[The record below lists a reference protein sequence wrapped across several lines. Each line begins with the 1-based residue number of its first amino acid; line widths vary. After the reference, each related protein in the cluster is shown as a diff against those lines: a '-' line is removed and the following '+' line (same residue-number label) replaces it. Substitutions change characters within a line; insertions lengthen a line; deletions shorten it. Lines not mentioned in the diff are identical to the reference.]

1 MSFQGSELISIF
13 TPSKG
18 IFHTFTKTFRNKRYI
33 VDHLSRLDLLLLWR
47 WGKGL
52 GEASGAAV
60 SGAYHGGS
68 GENSEGYRGPF
79 FRFSTKGAFL
89 AIRWWYV
96 DEAVQP
102 ILTRN
107 HSSSLGLGTLLRSWQ
122 ALQILGGAPSAS
134 ILVFGL
140 KPRIWVWIGN
150 ENCWKHPCEPS
161 SFELP
166 QQSSSSQLVSDWL
179 QACCCGCSTTCIDQ
193 CKVISTM
200 AQMHNPIETIRKY
213 RTTVSISRRT

>member
-68 GENSEGYRGPF
+68 GGNFRGLSWTIF
-79 FRFSTKGAFL
+79 WIFHERGISCNQIVVT
-89 AIRWWYV
+89 WCYV

-107 HSSSLGLGTLLRSWQ
+107 HSFLPWLRHASAILTSLADPGWCTQRFHSFLGWNQGFGGELGMKIVGNIHVSLPVSSCRSKTQVHSLFQNVASLL
-122 ALQILGGAPSAS
+122 L
-134 ILVFGL
+134 
-140 KPRIWVWIGN
+140 
-150 ENCWKHPCEPS
+150 
-161 SFELP
+161 
-166 QQSSSSQLVSDWL
+166 WL
-179 QACCCGCSTTCIDQ
+179 QHDMYWSMQSNQHNSTN
-193 CKVISTM
+193 
-200 AQMHNPIETIRKY
+200 AQSNWNHTQIQNN
-213 RTTVSISRRT
+213 S